1 MAVALSNREKEVAE
15 LLAWGAA
22 KKEVADKL
30 HISERTVENQA
41 RSIYNKLGIQKVSE
55 LCVWYFTNRFHISLL
70 LSPVKQ
76 KFTAMILL
84 AIFCVGELHDTFTFS
99 RVRETRIERPRIR
112 CIRKGTF
119 IIEN

>member
-22 KKEVADKL
+22 KKEIADRL

-41 RSIYNKLGIQKVSE
+41 RSIYSKLGIQKVSE

-76 KFTAMILL
+76 RFTAMILL
-84 AIFCVGELHDTFTFS
+84 AIFCIGELHNTFS
-99 RVRETRIERPRIR
+99 FRRGQETRIERPRTR